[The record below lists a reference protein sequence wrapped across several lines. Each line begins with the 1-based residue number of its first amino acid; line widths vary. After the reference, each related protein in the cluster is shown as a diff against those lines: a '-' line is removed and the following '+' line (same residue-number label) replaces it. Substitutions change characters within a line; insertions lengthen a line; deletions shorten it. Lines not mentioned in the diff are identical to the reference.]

1 MNPSEEWH
9 LDTRQIG
16 RRVRVYKRM
25 ESTNTQAALFADD
38 PSNHGLVIMAEE
50 QTSGRGQ
57 QGRSWQAPAGKAV
70 LMSVLVF
77 PPPPLRRPALLTAWA
92 AVSVCESIRQATGF
106 QAKIKW
112 PNDVLIRGRKVCGI
126 LIESKV
132 QASRSGRKTRTG
144 DNRGNREQ
152 EPSLFSLLPPVRPF
166 LSSETS
172 EALSG
177 TANFAVVAG
186 IGLNVNQTAKDFQEA
201 DLPQAGSLALAAG
214 RAFDCATIAR
224 LLVDRLDEEYNRL
237 AQDDLDSLLTC
248 WKWHIGLLGK
258 QVTIECPD
266 GRHWGRLRD
275 LTLDGV
281 ELELTGGRSLRLPPE
296 SIRHLE
302 PA

>member
-16 RRVRVYKRM
+16 RRVQVYKRM

-70 LMSVLVF
+70 LMSVVVF

-132 QASRSGRKTRTG
+132 QASRSEGKTKTG
-144 DNRGNREQ
+144 DNRGNRE
-152 EPSLFSLLPPVRPF
+152 ESSESSLFSLLPPVRP
-166 LSSETS
+166 SETS
-172 EALSG
+172 EVPSG
-177 TANFAVVAG
+177 TADFAVVAG
-186 IGLNVNQTAKDFQEA
+186 IGLNVNQTAKDFQVA
-201 DLPQAGSLALAAG
+201 
-214 RAFDCATIAR
+214 
-224 LLVDRLDEEYNRL
+224 
-237 AQDDLDSLLTC
+237 
-248 WKWHIGLLGK
+248 
-258 QVTIECPD
+258 IECPD

>member
-9 LDTRQIG
+9 LETRQIG

-25 ESTNTQAALFADD
+25 ESTNTQAALLADD

-70 LMSVLVF
+70 LMSVVVF

-144 DNRGNREQ
+144 DNRGNREEKLNSGFLVLCCLLLDFFAIHDLTAAAPTWVAGCWRV
-152 EPSLFSLLPPVRPF
+152 EPSC
-166 LSSETS
+166 
-172 EALSG
+172 
-177 TANFAVVAG
+177 
-186 IGLNVNQTAKDFQEA
+186 IGRIACCAIAFG
-201 DLPQAGSLALAAG
+201 PGAA
-214 RAFDCATIAR
+214 C
-224 LLVDRLDEEYNRL
+224 
-237 AQDDLDSLLTC
+237 
-248 WKWHIGLLGK
+248 H
-258 QVTIECPD
+258 
-266 GRHWGRLRD
+266 LRD
-275 LTLDGV
+275 
-281 ELELTGGRSLRLPPE
+281 
-296 SIRHLE
+296 RHRRRR
-302 PA
+302 

>member
-9 LDTRQIG
+9 LETRQIG
-16 RRVRVYKRM
+16 RRVRVYERL

-70 LMSVLVF
+70 LMSVVVF

-92 AVSVCESIRQATGF
+92 AVSVCELIRQATGF

-144 DNRGNREQ
+144 DNRGNRE
-152 EPSLFSLLPPVRPF
+152 PLVLMPLFSLLSPVHF
-166 LSSETS
+166 
-172 EALSG
+172 
-177 TANFAVVAG
+177 FATDYG
-186 IGLNVNQTAKDFQEA
+186 
-201 DLPQAGSLALAAG
+201 
-214 RAFDCATIAR
+214 
-224 LLVDRLDEEYNRL
+224 
-237 AQDDLDSLLTC
+237 LLT
-248 WKWHIGLLGK
+248 
-258 QVTIECPD
+258 TD
-266 GRHWGRLRD
+266 Y
-275 LTLDGV
+275 
-281 ELELTGGRSLRLPPE
+281 
-296 SIRHLE
+296 
-302 PA
+302 

>member
-1 MNPSEEWH
+1 MNPFEEWH
-9 LDTRQIG
+9 LDTRHIG
-16 RRVRVYKRM
+16 RRVRVYERL

-70 LMSVLVF
+70 LMSVVVF

-132 QASRSGRKTRTG
+132 QASPSGAPKNSNTEG
-144 DNRGNREQ
+144 SPAVFADD
-152 EPSLFSLLPPVRPF
+152 
-166 LSSETS
+166 
-172 EALSG
+172 AG

-214 RAFDCATIAR
+214 RTFDCPTIAR
-224 LLVDRLDEEYNRL
+224 LLVDHLDEEYDRL
-237 AQDDLDSLLTC
+237 AQDDLDSLLAC

-258 QVTIECPD
+258 QVAIECPD